1 MAGLIQAAAMVEAWP
16 KEVVMEVPQI
26 GTTRKAHSII
36 ILTYSYSNSWCRC
49 QAAPNDQLKQWAAA
63 VRASSEK
70 QPTAKT
76 SSYKH
81 LSMFSFNPFNS
92 QGNESK
98 KISCLSHRVQREWL
112 RFLNLSLRWLLN
124 SYKFSF
130 LIGEI
135 FFWLLLKLSINIKAL
150 CYLHITT
157 LPLS

>member
-1 MAGLIQAAAMVEAWP
+1 MAGIIQAAAMVEAWP

-150 CYLHITT
+150 CYLINCYKN
-157 LPLS
+157 